1 MSWIHCNGAP
11 WLQSETS
18 SASGQRVLR
27 NLDLRSSSTSSLTEM
42 RKGVIE
48 VVMGISFKAC
58 EALMMLPRYIQ
69 FNLTKI
75 AMTMLSLRFHIQAPH
90 VVARLD
96 RAIQYSRGGSA

>member
-1 MSWIHCNGAP
+1 
-11 WLQSETS
+11 
-18 SASGQRVLR
+18 
-27 NLDLRSSSTSSLTEM
+27 
-42 RKGVIE
+42 
-48 VVMGISFKAC
+48 
-58 EALMMLPRYIQ
+58 MMLPRYIQ